1 MFRWSSVSELELVAE
16 YSDNMAFGTYR
27 RTRHT
32 YDKLLNGGKIQTPFK
47 DSAIIFSF
55 ISKSLLKM

>member
-1 MFRWSSVSELELVAE
+1 MSELELVAE